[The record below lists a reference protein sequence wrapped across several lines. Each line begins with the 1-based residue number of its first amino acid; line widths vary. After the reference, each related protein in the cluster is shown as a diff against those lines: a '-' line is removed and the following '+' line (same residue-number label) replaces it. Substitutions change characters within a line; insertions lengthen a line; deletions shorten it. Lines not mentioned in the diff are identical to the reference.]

1 MQILS
6 NHSNQ
11 STQATAIKNIFEE
24 ANVYKILQSFNF
36 ISIISSKLIL
46 IFFCKFSLLVAM
58 TTNQIESFGQKLCLV
73 EGTFNKLFCKTFV
86 KISAVR

>member
-24 ANVYKILQSFNF
+24 ANVMNNSAKFQLYFPY
-36 ISIISSKLIL
+36 
-46 IFFCKFSLLVAM
+46 IFFCKFSLLVALLVAM
-58 TTNQIESFGQKLCLV
+58 TTNQIDRFGQKICLV
-73 EGTFNKLFCKTFV
+73 EEHSTNFSVKLLSKYLQ
-86 KISAVR
+86 